1 MGSWLGPLQNA
12 GRVLLDFAY
21 PPHCVVCQAEI
32 KAVAILCDT
41 CWLAIEKAKSEHEDP
56 ALDDLLFKSHIF
68 KENIIL
74 GCFSGILQEAIY
86 ALKFHNQPRLGH
98 ALGRRMAL
106 WRAEHL
112 ASIDYLLPVPLHT
125 ARLRERG
132 YNQSL
137 EIASGLAVALGV
149 PVCNGLLHRCKNT
162 RQQALLSAEERGD
175 NLRGAFYQVG
185 QLPVGARIGLVD
197 DVLTTGATLQA
208 CAQALQ
214 TDHLSSIVLARV
226 KGAN

>member
-1 MGSWLGPLQNA
+1 M
-12 GRVLLDFAY
+12 
-21 PPHCVVCQAEI
+21 
-32 KAVAILCDT
+32 AILCDT

-56 ALDDLLFKSHIF
+56 ASYDLLFKSHMF

-86 ALKFHNQPRLGH
+86 AIKFHNQPRLGRE
-98 ALGRRMAL
+98 LGRRMAL

-112 ASIDYLLPVPLHT
+112 ASIDYLLPVPLHP

-137 EIASGLAVALGV
+137 QIANGLAAALGV
-149 PVCNGLLHRCKNT
+149 PICNGLLHRRKNT

-175 NLRGAFYQVG
+175 NLRGAFSQVG
-185 QLPVGARIGLVD
+185 QLPVGARVGLVD
-197 DVLTTGATLQA
+197 DVLTTGATLLA

-214 TDHLSSIVLARV
+214 TDRLSSIVLARA
-226 KGAN
+226 KGAS